1 MNPYLVLETKLFN
14 LSTNSKGCQ
23 ILNSN
28 KNYQSL
34 CQYSIPNMIVRDES
48 IEYISFSVPYAVIPV
63 SFYIINENNNRLDVS
78 VLGVNTSYFFPYG
91 NYNATYFISQFI
103 TLLGSQWNIT
113 LNSNNSIFTI
123 TNTTNNFTL
132 LASSSISVIMG
143 FNTNLT
149 STSNSLTLL
158 NCVNFLPL
166 PRLVLRCPELAN
178 TTMVTNENTDNDVII
193 TIPNNARPNGQI
205 YYQNQSQSK
214 LLFRHHE
221 LNRFVLGISD
231 DDGNLLNFNGVTCYF
246 TFQFDIYRQFV
257 PKPPKFSSIINF
269 VNNHN
274 SLKNEQIEEEEN
286 TIDDSI

>member
-123 TNTTNNFTL
+123 TNSINNFTICT
-132 LASSSISVIMG
+132 ASNRG
-143 FNTNLT
+143 
-149 STSNSLTLL
+149 
-158 NCVNFLPL
+158 
-166 PRLVLRCPELAN
+166 RRDHLVEWI
-178 TTMVTNENTDNDVII
+178 E
-193 TIPNNARPNGQI
+193 
-205 YYQNQSQSK
+205 YHK
-214 LLFRHHE
+214 LLGVDH
-221 LNRFVLGISD
+221 FVMYDTGFSTKGIIM
-231 DDGNLLNFNGVTCYF
+231 NYN
-246 TFQFDIYRQFV
+246 Q
-257 PKPPKFSSIINF
+257 
-269 VNNHN
+269 
-274 SLKNEQIEEEEN
+274 
-286 TIDDSI
+286 